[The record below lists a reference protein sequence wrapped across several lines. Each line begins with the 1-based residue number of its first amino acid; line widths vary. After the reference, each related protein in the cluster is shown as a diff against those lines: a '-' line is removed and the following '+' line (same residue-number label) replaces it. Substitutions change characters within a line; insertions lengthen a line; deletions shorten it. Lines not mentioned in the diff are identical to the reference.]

1 MTTDGS
7 KGCVS
12 VRSLPRDENGDRPH
26 PPLGPSDPLTVADQ
40 GHRLWTDSGMAQA
53 EPPAGL
59 VSSPRAVV
67 WEDKHLHFLTLEGL

>member
-1 MTTDGS
+1 
-7 KGCVS
+7 
-12 VRSLPRDENGDRPH
+12 
-26 PPLGPSDPLTVADQ
+26 
-40 GHRLWTDSGMAQA
+40 MAQA